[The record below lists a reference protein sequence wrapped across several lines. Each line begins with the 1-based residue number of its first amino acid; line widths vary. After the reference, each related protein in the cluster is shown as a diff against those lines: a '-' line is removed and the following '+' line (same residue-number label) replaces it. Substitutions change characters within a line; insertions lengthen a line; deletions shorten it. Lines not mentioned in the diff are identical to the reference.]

1 MMSPIATP
9 SKAYKNGSMMLKIRE
24 EKESSSPFFP
34 TKSISKIGISLNL
47 KAKNLQKGI
56 VYFSK
61 KSVPKLV
68 KIFNNFSNK

>member
-9 SKAYKNGSMMLKIRE
+9 SKVYKNGSMTSKIRE
-24 EKESSSPFFP
+24 EKESSSPFLP
-34 TKSISKIGISLNL
+34 TKSISKIGISRNP

-56 VYFSK
+56 VSFSK

-68 KIFNNFSNK
+68 KTFNSFLNK